1 MARKDAMNSNSS
13 RFELYKGEGGVKAG
27 EGATLPLFEKW
38 TALNDPSG
46 YIADRGLRDAVNVAL
61 SLGQPLL
68 LTGEPGTGKTQL
80 ASSVAYEFG
89 LPGPLVFNVK
99 TTSSA
104 KDLFYQYDAMRHF
117 HDSHFRGNTL
127 GVDDYIHYE
136 AFGLA
141 ILLAKDP
148 SEVNEFLPSRY
159 LGHGPTRSIV
169 LIDEIDKAPR
179 DLPND
184 VLNEIEEMS
193 FTVKETRRTF
203 TADVSHRPILVLTSN
218 SEKNLPDA
226 FLRRCVFYHI
236 PFPDDKGLRR
246 IIERRLPP
254 TSGFTPQMIKNA
266 INEFLRIRHTI
277 DLKKPPAT
285 AELLGWIRI
294 LSDLKIDVG
303 NLKAGQI
310 ESVIMSYSVLA
321 KTREDLESLQ
331 RQAST
336 DVSG

>member
-1 MARKDAMNSNSS
+1 MNSKSS
-13 RFELYKGEGGVKAG
+13 RFELYKGKGGARAG
-27 EGATLPLFEKW
+27 ESATLPLFEKW
-38 TALNDPSG
+38 TALEDPSG
-46 YIADRGLRDAVNVAL
+46 YKADEGLRNAVNVAL

-80 ASSVAYEFG
+80 AFSVAYELG
-89 LPGPLVFNVK
+89 LSEPLVFNVK

-104 KDLFYQYDAMRHF
+104 KDLFYQYDAMHHF
-117 HDSHFRGNTL
+117 HDSHFGKKDTIR
-127 GVDDYIHYE
+127 VDDYIHYE

-148 SEVNEFLPSRY
+148 SEVNQFLPSDYR
-159 LGHGPTRSIV
+159 GRGPTRSIV

-193 FTVKETRRTF
+193 FTVKEMQPQKTF
-203 TADVSHRPILVLTSN
+203 TANECFRPILVLTSN

-236 PFPDDKGLRR
+236 PFPDEQGLRE

-254 TSGFTPQMIKNA
+254 TSSFTPRMIDNA
-266 INEFLRIRHTI
+266 INEFVRIRRTI
-277 DLKKPPAT
+277 GLKKPPAT

-294 LSDLKIDVG
+294 LSDLEIDMG
-303 NLKAGQI
+303 KLKAGQI

-321 KTREDLESLQ
+321 KTSEDLELLQ
-331 RQAST
+331 RQAVA
-336 DVSG
+336 DVPS

>member
-1 MARKDAMNSNSS
+1 MNSNFSK
-13 RFELYKGEGGVKAG
+13 FELYKGKGGAYAG
-27 EGATLPLFEKW
+27 ERATLPLFEEW

-46 YIADRGLRDAVNVAL
+46 YIADPGLRNAVNVAL

-68 LTGEPGTGKTQL
+68 VTGEPGTGKTQL

-89 LPGPLVFNVK
+89 LPDPLVFNVK

-104 KDLFYQYDAMRHF
+104 KDLFYQYDAMLHF
-117 HDSHFRGNTL
+117 HDSHFGGNML
-127 GVDDYIHYE
+127 RVDDYIHYE

-148 SEVNEFLPSRY
+148 SEVSEFLPPSYRRR
-159 LGHGPTRSIV
+159 GPTRSIV

-203 TADVSHRPILVLTSN
+203 TADGRYRPIVVLTSN

-226 FLRRCVFYHI
+226 FLRRCVFYYI
-236 PFPDDKGLRR
+236 PFPDKQALRQ
-246 IIERRLPP
+246 IIERRLPA
-254 TSGFTPQMIKNA
+254 TSSFTPQMTENA
-266 INEFLRIRHTI
+266 IKEFLRIRGTV

-294 LSDLKIDVG
+294 LSDLEIDVG
-303 NLKAGQI
+303 NIKAGQL
-310 ESVIMSYSVLA
+310 ESVIMSYSVLV
-321 KTREDLESLQ
+321 KTREDLELLQ
-331 RQAST
+331 HQASA
-336 DVSG
+336 DVPG

>member
-1 MARKDAMNSNSS
+1 MNSNPKK
-13 RFELYKGEGGVKAG
+13 FELYKGQGGPRVV
-27 EGATLPLFEKW
+27 EGATLPLFEEW

-46 YIADRGLRDAVNVAL
+46 YIAGQGLSDAVNVAL

-80 ASSVAYEFG
+80 AFSIAYEFG
-89 LPGPLVFNVK
+89 LPDPLVFNVK
-99 TTSSA
+99 TTSNA

-117 HDSHFRGNTL
+117 HDSHFKGNAL
-127 GVDDYIHYE
+127 RVDDYIHYE
-136 AFGLA
+136 ALGLA
-141 ILLAKDP
+141 ILLAMEP
-148 SEVNEFLPSRY
+148 SQVDQFLPSRY
-159 LGHGPTRSIV
+159 LGKGPTRSIV

-184 VLNEIEEMS
+184 ILNEIEEMS
-193 FTVKETRRTF
+193 FSIKETRRTF

-236 PFPDDKGLRR
+236 PFPNDKALRQ
-246 IIERRLPP
+246 IIERRLPA
-254 TSGFTPQMIKNA
+254 TSGFTGQMITNA
-266 INEFLRIRHTI
+266 INQFLRIRKTI

-285 AELLGWIRI
+285 AELLGWIRV

-303 NLKAGQI
+303 NLKTGQV
-310 ESVIMSYSVLA
+310 ESVKMSYSVLA
-321 KTREDLESLQ
+321 KTSEDLKSM
-331 RQAST
+331 RSDASA
-336 DVSG
+336 DVPE

>member
-1 MARKDAMNSNSS
+1 MSH
-13 RFELYKGEGGVKAG
+13 RFDLYQGRGTERAG
-27 EGATLPLFEKW
+27 ASGPLPLLERP
-38 TALNDPSG
+38 AGLDDPAG
-46 YIADRGLRDAVNVAL
+46 YLADSGLRDAVNVSL

-80 ASSVAYEFG
+80 AASIAHEFG
-89 LPGPLVFNVK
+89 LPRPLVFNVK
-99 TTSSA
+99 TTSTA
-104 KDLFYQYDAMRHF
+104 KDLFYQYDAIRHF
-117 HDSHFRGNTL
+117 QDSHFGGKALR
-127 GVDDYIHYE
+127 VDDYISFE

-148 SEVNEFLPSRY
+148 IQVDEFLRPEHR
-159 LGHGPTRSIV
+159 GRGPTRAVV

-184 VLNEIEEMS
+184 LLNEIEAMS

-203 TADVSHRPILVLTSN
+203 TADPRYHPIVVLTSN

-236 PFPDDKGLRR
+236 PFPDEQQLRR

-254 TSGFTPQMIKNA
+254 TSLFTPLMIENA
-266 INEFLRIRHTI
+266 IKEFLRIRRTF
-277 DLKKPPAT
+277 DLKKLPAT
-285 AELLGWIRI
+285 AELLGWVRI
-294 LSDLKIDVG
+294 LADLQIDLE
-303 NLKAGQI
+303 NPKPGQI

-321 KTREDLESLQ
+321 KTKEDLELMRRQVSPISL
-331 RQAST
+331 
-336 DVSG
+336 G

>member
-1 MARKDAMNSNSS
+1 MDPNPSI
-13 RFELYKGEGGVKAG
+13 FGLYNGRGGPRVAEGP
-27 EGATLPLFEKW
+27 TLPLFEKW

-46 YIADRGLRDAVNVAL
+46 YIAGPGLRDAVNVAL

-80 ASSVAYEFG
+80 ASSLAYEFG
-89 LPGPLVFNVK
+89 LPTPLVFNVK
-99 TTSSA
+99 TTSNA

-117 HDSHFRGNTL
+117 HDSHFRGNAL
-127 GVDDYIHYE
+127 RVDDYIHYE

-141 ILLAKDP
+141 ILLAMQP
-148 SEVNEFLPSRY
+148 SEADQFLPSRY
-159 LGHGPTRSIV
+159 LGRGPTRSIV

-184 VLNEIEEMS
+184 ILNEIEEMS
-193 FTVKETRRTF
+193 FTIKETRRTF
-203 TADVSHRPILVLTSN
+203 TADVSHRPVLVLTSN

-236 PFPDDKGLRR
+236 PFPEDKALRQ

-254 TSGFTPQMIKNA
+254 TSGFTGEMITNA
-266 INEFLRIRHTI
+266 INRFLRIRSTI

-285 AELLGWIRI
+285 AELLGWVRV

-310 ESVIMSYSVLA
+310 ESLIMSYSVLA
-321 KTREDLESLQ
+321 KTSEDLESM
-331 RQAST
+331 RSEASA
-336 DVSG
+336 DVQG